1 MNDSSIEPLFR
12 LPFALI
18 FDLDG
23 VLVDSEP
30 LHQRAKEQAFAEF
43 GIVLEQSV
51 YDEIKGRPDEVT
63 LREILE
69 ARGVAHFLAE
79 LTERKRA
86 FFQAIQHEL
95 QAVVGAVVFIRWA
108 KPRFRIA
115 LATSSTSR
123 NRDLA
128 FGVLGVGDYFESVVD
143 ASRHRIPKPNAE
155 VFQVAI
161 ADLRLTPEEC
171 WIIEDSVNGI
181 RAAKAAGCVTVGITT
196 TFGRAK
202 LEASGAD
209 LIVDSFEELRGILE
223 KALTTKDTKVHEGK
237 P

>member
-1 MNDSSIEPLFR
+1 MNVSSSELPFR
-12 LPFALI
+12 LPLALI

-43 GIVLEQSV
+43 GIVLEQSD
-51 YDEIKGRPDEVT
+51 YDDIKGRPDEAT

-69 ARGVAHFLAE
+69 ARGVPHVLAE

-95 QAVVGAVVFIRWA
+95 QAVVGAVEFIHWA
-108 KPRFRIA
+108 RQRFCIA

-128 FGVLGVGDYFESVVD
+128 FGVLGVGDHFESVVD
-143 ASRHRIPKPNAE
+143 AGRHRIPKPNPE
-155 VFQVAI
+155 VFEVAM
-161 ADLRLTPEEC
+161 ADLRLKPEDC
-171 WIIEDSVNGI
+171 WIIEDSINGI

-202 LEASGAD
+202 LQKAGAD
-209 LIVDSFEELRGILE
+209 LVVDSFEELRGIL
-223 KALTTKDTKVHEGK
+223 ARLSD
-237 P
+237 

>member
-1 MNDSSIEPLFR
+1 MTSPSPR
-12 LPFALI
+12 APSRRVPSALI

-51 YDEIKGRPDEVT
+51 YDEIKGRPDEST

-69 ARGVAHFLAE
+69 ARGVPHFLDE
-79 LTERKRA
+79 LTQRKRM

-95 QAVVGAVVFIRWA
+95 RAVPGAVEFIRWA
-108 KPRFRIA
+108 KPRFRMA

-128 FGVLGVGDYFESVVD
+128 FGVLGVGDHFESVVD
-143 ASRHRIPKPNAE
+143 ASRHRIPKPHPE
-155 VFQVAI
+155 VFQVAMS
-161 ADLRLTPEEC
+161 DLAVAPEDC
-171 WIIEDSVNGI
+171 WVVEDSVNGI
-181 RAAKAAGCVTVGITT
+181 CAAKAAGCFTIGITT
-196 TFGRAK
+196 TFDGEILSRA
-202 LEASGAD
+202 GAD
-209 LIVDSFEELRGILE
+209 LIIESFVDLRDQLDRIQTE
-223 KALTTKDTKVHEGK
+223 SD
-237 P
+237 